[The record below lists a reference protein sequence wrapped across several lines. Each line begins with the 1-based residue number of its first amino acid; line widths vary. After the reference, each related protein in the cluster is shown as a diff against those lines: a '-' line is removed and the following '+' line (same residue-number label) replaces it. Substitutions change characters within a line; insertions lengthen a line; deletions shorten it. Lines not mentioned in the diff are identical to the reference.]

1 MVAPSRLAHV
11 REACPSPARTRVASL
26 VLWPRR
32 RPGPPGDLA
41 RRQRVLGRGT
51 QRVRVQCDVARR
63 LRGRAQEAAGATCAR
78 RAQTV
83 GLAPRRAQAS
93 PQGPGMRVC
102 IRERPGAPLRAAARG
117 RPWPLRR
124 PRAGI
129 ALDLLLFITPA
140 RPAAPVNT
148 FLQRVIHRPADSWS
162 RPAGCAPGSGPGG
175 GRLHGGGG
183 SPKVGPGG
191 ISRAWTGPPSPS
203 PPHPAP
209 HPWGSPARGTIPSAT
224 PPPIPSAWISHLA

>member
-1 MVAPSRLAHV
+1 MARLQLRAGSDWPPL
-11 REACPSPARTRVASL
+11 RCAR
-26 VLWPRR
+26 P
-32 RPGPPGDLA
+32 
-41 RRQRVLGRGT
+41 
-51 QRVRVQCDVARR
+51 
-63 LRGRAQEAAGATCAR
+63 AGAPP
-78 RAQTV
+78 RALHL
-83 GLAPRRAQAS
+83 GA
-93 PQGPGMRVC
+93 PQGLGVLACAMGSRGGSG
-102 IRERPGAPLRAAARG
+102 GAVLRAAARG

-162 RPAGCAPGSGPGG
+162 RPAGCAPGAGPGG

-183 SPKVGPGG
+183 PPKDGPGG
-191 ISRAWTGPPSPS
+191 TSRAWTGPPSPS

-209 HPWGSPARGTIPSAT
+209 RPWGSPARGTIPSAT